1 MNWELVSLERQ
12 APQSWRNGGGITREL
27 LAWPRSADWRVRL
40 SVADVQM
47 SGPFSRFDGAERWF
61 VVLEGDG
68 VVLRSDFAT
77 HHLTAGSEPFRFDGA
92 LTMDCTLVG
101 GPTRDFNLMAPPGL
115 ARMER
120 LRGGVQV
127 RGTAGALLALY
138 THAADAQLRCGNE
151 SVTVPA
157 YHLAWMLAPA
167 AVLADVKGEDVLWME
182 VLA

>member
-1 MNWELVSLERQ
+1 MSWQLVSLEARP
-12 APQSWRNGGGITREL
+12 AQSWRNGGGITREL
-27 LAWPRSADWRVRL
+27 LAWPQPADWRVRL

-47 SGPFSRFDGAERWF
+47 SGPFSRFDGVERWF

-77 HHLTAGSEPFRFDGA
+77 HHLTADSEPFRFDGG

-120 LRGGVQV
+120 LRGAAQV
-127 RGTAGALLALY
+127 RGALGALLALY
-138 THAADAQLRCGNE
+138 THGADAQLHLGNE

-157 YHLAWMLAPA
+157 YHLAWTLAPA
-167 AVLADVKGEDVLWME
+167 AVLADVKGQDVLWME